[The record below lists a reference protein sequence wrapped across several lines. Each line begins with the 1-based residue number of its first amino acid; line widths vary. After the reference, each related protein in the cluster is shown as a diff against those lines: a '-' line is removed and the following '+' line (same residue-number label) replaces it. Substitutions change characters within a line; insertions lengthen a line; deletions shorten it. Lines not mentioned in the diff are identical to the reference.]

1 MNHTDQKAMLKQ
13 EENLI
18 SDLERVIAVDKDIA
32 HRAMMLRRVTD
43 LFAAGSGKFSTEQID
58 LFDDVMGRLAE
69 QIEISARAEFG
80 QILADL
86 GDAPPATIRRL
97 ALDDAIA
104 VAGPILSRSTR
115 IDENTLIEGA
125 RTKSQDHLLAISR
138 RSVLGEAV
146 TDILVERGNTE
157 VVRSTA
163 SNHGAAFSEFGY
175 STLVKRS
182 LVDDE
187 LAARVWTF
195 PTIPRQHLLK
205 LFADASET
213 VRAELTK
220 QDPRRAGLISDMIT
234 RATTQ
239 IETRTREKSVD
250 YAAAQSLVQTM
261 HDAGKL
267 DEAQVAAFARD
278 GKFEEAVVAFSLACA
293 LPIDLIE
300 HAFVSRRAEQTIVLA
315 KATGYSW
322 DTTKAVL
329 LLQATTQPI
338 STRELEQHFE
348 TFMHL
353 RADTAKKALKFY
365 LMRERAKKPRLN

>member
-1 MNHTDQKAMLKQ
+1 MGYAEDKAMLKQ
-13 EENLI
+13 QESLI
-18 SDLERVIAVDKDIA
+18 SELERVIAVDKDIA

-43 LFAAGSGKFSTEQID
+43 LFAAGSGKFAAEQIE

-69 QIEISARAEFG
+69 QIEVSARAELG

-86 GDAPPATIRRL
+86 ADAPPAVIRRL

-104 VAGPILSRSTR
+104 VAGPILSRSAQL
-115 IDENTLIEGA
+115 DETTLVEGA

-138 RSVLGEAV
+138 RAVLGEAL
-146 TDILVERGNTE
+146 TDILVERGNAE

-163 SNHGAAFSEFGY
+163 SNHGATFSESGY
-175 STLVKRS
+175 SILVKRS
-182 LVDDE
+182 LLDDE
-187 LAARVWTF
+187 LAARVWAY
-195 PTIPRQHLLK
+195 PTVPRQHLLK

-220 QDPRRAGLISDMIT
+220 QDPRRAGIIGDMIA
-234 RATTQ
+234 RATSQ
-239 IETRTREKSVD
+239 IETRTRQNSVD
-250 YAAAQSLVQTM
+250 YAAAQALAQTM

-267 DEAQVAAFARD
+267 DEAQLAAFARD
-278 GKFEEAVVAFSLACA
+278 GKFEETVVAFSLTCA
-293 LPIDLIE
+293 LPIALIE
-300 HAFVSRRAEQTIVLA
+300 HAFVSRHAEQTIVLA
-315 KATGYSW
+315 KAAGYSW

-348 TFMHL
+348 AFAQL
-353 RADTAKKALKFY
+353 KADAAKKAIKLY
-365 LMRERAKKPRLN
+365 LMREQARKPRLN